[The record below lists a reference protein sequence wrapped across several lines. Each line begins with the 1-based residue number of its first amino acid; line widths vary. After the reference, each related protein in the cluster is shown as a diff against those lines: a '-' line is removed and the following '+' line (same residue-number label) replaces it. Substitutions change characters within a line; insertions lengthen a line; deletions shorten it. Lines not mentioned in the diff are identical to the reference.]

1 MAVLLAIAV
10 VVFYGLYRR
19 SSNEIE
25 KSALLPVIDFTGME
39 PQVAEKIRRLLQETQ
54 IHPESAAVW
63 GKLGMTL
70 DVHGLNEE
78 SIRCYQRAAEL
89 DPKDFR
95 WTYYCAIA
103 LKENG
108 SSEALS
114 WFQKGSSLK
123 PDYAPQYVRYGRA
136 LFQAG
141 KLKESESRFQQALQL
156 DSNSAES
163 CVGLA
168 QIAISRNEIQTA
180 REFAEK
186 AIQLNP
192 KQGEAYNL
200 LALLYRRMQD
210 SAAAARALAKS
221 QELPEKSSPVDPVYS
236 ALVSEGESAFW
247 YRTRGR
253 TYMDAGL
260 YLLAV
265 REFKTALQLQADAD
279 AYDNLGVALQ
289 GLGRWEEAVT
299 HHKKAIAMNPG
310 YLKFYNL
317 GIAYGKM
324 GNYKEAIEAFQS
336 SIRWKPD
343 YAESYYNLGV
353 AYYKLMHWPD
363 AIENLKLAV
372 QKHPNHA
379 RAHLALG
386 LAYLAKG
393 ERILAR
399 KQYEILRELDP
410 ELAKKMK

>member
-1 MAVLLAIAV
+1 
-10 VVFYGLYRR
+10 
-19 SSNEIE
+19 
-25 KSALLPVIDFTGME
+25 
-39 PQVAEKIRRLLQETQ
+39 
-54 IHPESAAVW
+54 
-63 GKLGMTL
+63 
-70 DVHGLNEE
+70 
-78 SIRCYQRAAEL
+78 
-89 DPKDFR
+89 
-95 WTYYCAIA
+95 
-103 LKENG
+103 
-108 SSEALS
+108 
-114 WFQKGSSLK
+114 
-123 PDYAPQYVRYGRA
+123 
-136 LFQAG
+136 
-141 KLKESESRFQQALQL
+141 
-156 DSNSAES
+156 
-163 CVGLA
+163 
-168 QIAISRNEIQTA
+168 
-180 REFAEK
+180 
-186 AIQLNP
+186 
-192 KQGEAYNL
+192 
-200 LALLYRRMQD
+200 
-210 SAAAARALAKS
+210 
-221 QELPEKSSPVDPVYS
+221 
-236 ALVSEGESAFW
+236 
-247 YRTRGR
+247 
-253 TYMDAGL
+253 
-260 YLLAV
+260 
-265 REFKTALQLQADAD
+265 
-279 AYDNLGVALQ
+279 Q